1 MREFSPAFKIAAI
14 YFIFS
19 FIWILASDKIL
30 FFFFQDAQ
38 TLNFI
43 QTIKGWFFI
52 TVTSLII
59 YTLVKRYFQKEKDLR
74 NDIENIFNQTS
85 TAIAVYDTKGDLLR
99 VNKVWEES
107 TGYNF
112 QELNSMNKCAQ
123 IICTNEVEEKNFLSR
138 LFNTNKKENLGEFTI
153 KTKNNKELVWNLSC
167 SPYGKNKKDK
177 IVILTAIDITELR
190 RKEKII
196 IQQSKMAAL
205 GEVLENI
212 AHQWR
217 QPLSTISTLAT
228 GIKTQKEQNI
238 LDDDSLIKSMDYINS
253 STQYLS
259 STIDD
264 FRDFFQPNQE
274 MIKFSTSDIFNK
286 TILIVGP
293 KLESLNIKVIAEIEE
308 LEIKN
313 YDNALIQVLVNILNN
328 ANDALVENLEK
339 NRVIFIEIKKED
351 SKVNI
356 KIKDNAG
363 GIKKAILNKIFEPY
377 FTTKFKSKG
386 TGIGLYMTEE
396 IITKH
401 MKGEISVTNEKFDY
415 QDKSYKGALF
425 TISLPL
431 E

>member
-1 MREFSPAFKIAAI
+1 LKELSPAFKIAAI
-14 YFIFS
+14 YFLFS
-19 FIWILASDKIL
+19 FIWILASDKTIY
-30 FFFFQDAQ
+30 FFIKDIE

-52 TVTSLII
+52 TVTSIII
-59 YTLVKRYFQKEKDLR
+59 YTLVKKYFQKEKVLR
-74 NDIENIFNQTS
+74 SDIENIFNQTS
-85 TAIAVYDTKGDLLR
+85 TAIAVYDTKGSLLK

-107 TGYNF
+107 TGYSF
-112 QELNSMNKCAQ
+112 EELNSMNKCAQ
-123 IICTNEVEEKNFLSR
+123 LICENEVEERNFLSR
-138 LFNTNKKENLGEFTI
+138 LFKTNKKESLGEFNI
-153 KTKNNKELVWNLSC
+153 KTKTNKELVWNLSC
-167 SPYGKNKKDK
+167 SPYGKTRKEK
-177 IVILTAIDITELR
+177 IIILTAIDITELR

-238 LDDDSLIKSMDYINS
+238 LDDESLIKSMDYINS

-264 FRDFFQPNQE
+264 FRDFFQPNQQ
-274 MIKFSTSDIFNK
+274 MITFLTSDIFNK
-286 TILIVGP
+286 TVLIVGP
-293 KLESLNIKVIAEIEE
+293 KLESLNIKVIADIEE
-308 LEIKN
+308 LEINN

-328 ANDALVENLEK
+328 ANDALVEKVDE
-339 NRVIFIEIKKED
+339 NRVIFIEIKKDD
-351 SKVNI
+351 SKVYI
-356 KIKDNAG
+356 RIKDNAG
-363 GIKKAILNKIFEPY
+363 GIEQAIISRIFEPY

-396 IITKH
+396 IVTKH
-401 MKGEISVTNEKFDY
+401 MKGEISVSNEEFEYK
-415 QDKSYKGALF
+415 DKNYKGALF

-431 E
+431 K